1 MAFID
6 KNIAA
11 MSMPKAL
18 RRGNAIPLDA
28 SAVWYTREE
37 MEAYAAT
44 NPVAYVGQILSLVDA
59 EDNNK
64 VTAFIITDEA
74 GSLSEVGSA
83 TLGDN
88 KTIVLDETTGTLSL
102 NNWGK
107 EYYKWVDPVGEEGDE
122 DYVAGH
128 HEKYEMQEGDTWPAG
143 LEPKAATAADGTVVL
158 AWYQPSTVTIQ
169 GVSSAIASVQ
179 NTVTE
184 LAAGIGSREDA
195 AGAETVYGAI
205 NKIEEDN
212 AANAEAIE
220 ALQGEAAKHL
230 PLTGGALTGDLTL
243 VDGSKAASE
252 TVVDTKIATAIGSA
266 GHLKREIVDAL
277 PAAENADPDT
287 IYMVKDVLSLKG
299 DTYDE
304 FMLINGEFAQI
315 GDTTVDLTPYAKK
328 VENAVEGNLVKLAA
342 DGSYIDAGF
351 LAQDVAD
358 HMVDTDKHITAD
370 ERIAWNEGAAQA
382 ATNAEAI
389 ENLVKISQDD
399 ADKLAALP
407 GIKSIG
413 DNLELGEDG
422 TLKAIM
428 PEGYTL
434 PIATADTLGGVKV
447 GTGLAIDEEGVLSVP
462 VVAANGLALGTD
474 GLTLALAS
482 ADAAGAMSKE
492 DFIKLSNL
500 PANAQVNVVEGALLG
515 ANNVVAEINANKQ
528 LVLPFAS
535 AEKPGLVMSS
545 NADNAVAVHA
555 ATGVMTIN
563 RVSTSKL
570 YVPEG
575 EELVLNG
582 GKA

>member
-37 MEAYAAT
+37 METYAAT

-83 TLGDN
+83 TLGDD

-107 EYYKWVDPVGEEGDE
+107 EYYKWIDPVGEEGE
-122 DYVAGH
+122 EGYVAGH

-205 NKIEEDN
+205 NKVEEDN

-220 ALQGEAAKHL
+220 ALQEEAAKHL
-230 PLTGGALTGDLTL
+230 PLAGGALTGDLTL
-243 VDGSKAASE
+243 ADGSKAASE
-252 TVVDTKIATAIGSA
+252 SVVDTKIATAIGSA

-277 PAAENADPDT
+277 PAVENADPDT

-328 VENAVEGNLVKLAA
+328 VENAIENNLAGLAA
-342 DGSYIDAGF
+342 DGALIDSGVA
-351 LAQDVAD
+351 AQDVAD
-358 HMVDTDKHITAD
+358 HMDDTDKHITTE
-370 ERIAWNEGAAQA
+370 ERTAWTEGAALA
-382 ATNAEAI
+382 AENAEAI
-389 ENLVKISQDD
+389 AAMPVVSQDD

-407 GIKSIG
+407 AITEIG
-413 DNLELGEDG
+413 AGLTFENGVLDVVVPEEYELPV
-422 TLKAIM
+422 AS
-428 PEGYTL
+428 
-434 PIATADTLGGVKV
+434 ADTLGGVKV

-500 PANAQVNVVEGALLG
+500 PANAQANIVEGALLG
-515 ANNVVAEINANKQ
+515 ANSVVAEINANKQ

-545 NADNAVAVHA
+545 DADNAIAVHA

>member
-37 MEAYAAT
+37 METYAAT

-88 KTIVLDETTGTLSL
+88 KTIVLDEATGTLSL

-107 EYYKWVDPVGEEGDE
+107 EYYKWIDPVGEEGDE

-205 NKIEEDN
+205 NKVEEDN

-220 ALQGEAAKHL
+220 ALQEEAAKHL

-243 VDGSKAASE
+243 ADGSKAASE

-277 PAAENADPDT
+277 PAVENADPDT

-328 VENAVEGNLVKLAA
+328 VENAVENNLAGLAA
-342 DGSYIDAGF
+342 DGALIDSGVA
-351 LAQDVAD
+351 AQDVVD
-358 HMVDTDKHITAD
+358 HMADTDKHITAE
-370 ERIAWNEGAAQA
+370 ERTAWNEGAALA
-382 ATNAEAI
+382 AENAAAI
-389 ENLVKISQDD
+389 EAMPVVSQDD

-407 GIKSIG
+407 AITEIG
-413 DNLELGEDG
+413 AGLTFENGVLDVVVPEEYELPV
-422 TLKAIM
+422 AS
-428 PEGYTL
+428 
-434 PIATADTLGGVKV
+434 ADTLGGVKV

-500 PANAQVNVVEGALLG
+500 PANAQANVVEGALLG
-515 ANNVVAEINANKQ
+515 ANSVVAEINANKQ

-545 NADNAVAVHA
+545 DADNAVAVHA

>member
-37 MEAYAAT
+37 MENYAAT
-44 NPVAYVGQILSLVDA
+44 SPVAYVGQILSLVDA
-59 EDNNK
+59 DNSNA
-64 VTAFIITDEA
+64 VTAYVIANEA
-74 GSLSEVGSA
+74 GDLQEVGSA

-107 EYYKWVDPVGEEGDE
+107 EYYKWIDPVGEEGE
-122 DYVAGH
+122 DGYVAGH
-128 HEKYEMQEGDTWPAG
+128 HEKYEMQEGDAWPAG
-143 LEPKAATAADGTVVL
+143 LEPKAATATDGTVVL
-158 AWYQPSTVTIQ
+158 AWYQPSTTTIE

-184 LAAGIGSREDA
+184 LATGIGSREDA

-205 NKIEEDN
+205 NKVEEDN

-220 ALQGEAAKHL
+220 ALQEEAAKHL
-230 PLTGGALTGDLTL
+230 PLAGGTMTGDIILP
-243 VDGSKAASE
+243 DASKAASE
-252 TVVDTKIATAIGSA
+252 KVVDTKIAAAIGSA
-266 GHLKREIVDAL
+266 GHLKRAIVEAL
-277 PAAENADPDT
+277 PAVDDADVDT
-287 IYMVKDVLSLKG
+287 IYMVKDPLATDG
-299 DTYDE
+299 DKYEE
-304 FMLINGEFAQI
+304 FMVIEGEWAQI
-315 GDTTVDLTPYAKK
+315 GDTTVDLTNYVEK
-328 VENAVEGNLVKLAA
+328 VAEATEGNLAALNA
-342 DGSYIDAGF
+342 DGALIDAGI
-351 LAQDVAD
+351 LGQDVKD
-358 HMVDTDKHITAD
+358 HLADTDIHITAD
-370 ERIAWNEGAAQA
+370 ERTAWNEGAAQA

-407 GIKSIG
+407 GIESIG

-422 TLKAIM
+422 VLKAIM

-434 PIATADTLGGVKV
+434 PAATADTLGGVKV
-447 GTGLAIDEEGVLSVP
+447 GSGLAIDEEGVLSVP
-462 VVAANGLALGTD
+462 VVAANGLAIGTD
-474 GLTLALAS
+474 GLALALAS

-492 DFIKLSNL
+492 DFVKLSNL
-500 PANAQVNVVEGALLG
+500 PVNAQANVIEGALLG
-515 ANNVVAEINANKQ
+515 ANQIAAEISNKQ
-528 LVLPFAS
+528 LILPLAS
-535 AEKPGLVMSS
+535 ADKPGLVASS
-545 NADNAVAVHA
+545 IADNAVAVHA

-570 YVPEG
+570 FVPDG